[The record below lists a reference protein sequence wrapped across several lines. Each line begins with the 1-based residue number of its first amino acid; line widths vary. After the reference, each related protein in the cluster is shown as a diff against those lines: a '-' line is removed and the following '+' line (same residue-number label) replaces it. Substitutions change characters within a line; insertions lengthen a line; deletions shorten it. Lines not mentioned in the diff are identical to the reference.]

1 MEDCRRLRGR
11 RGQARLVEIVL
22 ATIVLTVT
30 LVTIMN
36 LATPLRSIYLRE
48 TSDLRRVA
56 YNILNDFG
64 DARIYENIIIKGNLS
79 GSPWENELRLF
90 ISTCLPPQVIFK
102 VDIYVLKVYRN
113 GTLEW
118 VKLNKEP
125 ITNVADWDSI
135 NLIEAESVT
144 YTYVCI
150 AEPDEA
156 RGTFLKI
163 ELTLGYGG

>member
-1 MEDCRRLRGR
+1 MK
-11 RGQARLVEIVL
+11 RGQARIIEVMLAAIVM
-22 ATIVLTVT
+22 TIT

-36 LATPLRSIYLRE
+36 LTTPLRSIYLRE

-64 DARIYENIIIKGNLS
+64 DARVYENIIIKGNLT
-79 GSPWENELRLF
+79 GRLWEDELILF
-90 ISTCLPPQVIFK
+90 ISVNLPPQVIFNMD
-102 VDIYVLKVYRN
+102 VYVLKVHRN

-118 VKLNKEP
+118 VKLNRKP
-125 ITNVADWDSI
+125 ISNVENWEEANI
-135 NLIEAESVT
+135 VEAESVT
-144 YTYVCI
+144 YTYVCV
-150 AEPDEA
+150 AEPDEG